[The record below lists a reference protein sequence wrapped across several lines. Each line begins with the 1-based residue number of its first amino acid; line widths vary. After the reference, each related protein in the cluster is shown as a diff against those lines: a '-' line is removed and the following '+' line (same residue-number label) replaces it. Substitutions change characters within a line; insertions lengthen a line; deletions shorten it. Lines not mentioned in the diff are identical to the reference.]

1 MTIEILKSQDSR
13 NRNSIAVMN
22 SKFFLYQSLR
32 WTLCSPF
39 WKSPT
44 RDVTSYLQADWTT
57 DLLEDTIPPSAP
69 PPPNPTWSMMNFMC
83 RTCSLCYP
91 WEFSLRMY
99 STDSNKSNVMNYR
112 WAIPKTIPGNFI
124 SISMLCSTF
133 ARHLVAAVAA
143 YLINVTRLRQHCSS
157 WLLVFT
163 RRFWLFC
170 LLHMDHRWKQSC
182 DWRSHRTANVAWTPS
197 KK

>member
-1 MTIEILKSQDSR
+1 MNTLFAILKVTDAR
-13 NRNSIAVMN
+13 
-22 SKFFLYQSLR
+22 
-32 WTLCSPF
+32 
-39 WKSPT
+39 
-44 RDVTSYLQADWTT
+44 RDVILAGGLNHWFAWRHH
-57 DLLEDTIPPSAP
+57 PP

-99 STDSNKSNVMNYR
+99 STDSNKSNLMNYR

>member
-1 MTIEILKSQDSR
+1 MNTLFAILKVTDAR
-13 NRNSIAVMN
+13 
-22 SKFFLYQSLR
+22 
-32 WTLCSPF
+32 
-39 WKSPT
+39 
-44 RDVTSYLQADWTT
+44 RDVILAGGLNHWFTWRHH
-57 DLLEDTIPPSAP
+57 PP
-69 PPPNPTWSMMNFMC
+69 PPPNPTWSMMNFMS

-99 STDSNKSNVMNYR
+99 STDSNKSNLMNYR

-157 WLLVFT
+157 WLFVFT